1 MVLYAFDF
9 TGGAT
14 DLALVSTTDVSTYPN
29 EIFKSIS
36 LITLSEGNDNLPSD
50 ANYAGI
56 VGILVSIDTTAG

>member
-9 TGGAT
+9 TSGVT
-14 DLALVSTTDVSTYPN
+14 DLVLVSTTDVSTYTN

-36 LITLSEGNDNLPSD
+36 LITPSEANDNLQSD